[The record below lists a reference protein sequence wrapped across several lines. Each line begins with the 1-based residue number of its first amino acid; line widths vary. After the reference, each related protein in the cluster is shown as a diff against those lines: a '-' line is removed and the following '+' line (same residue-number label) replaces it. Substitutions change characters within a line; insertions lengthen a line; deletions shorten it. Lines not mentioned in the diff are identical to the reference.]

1 MKQFSEFIEIP
12 FMDNVAF
19 PILLGLFIL
28 LVILEFVIVLR
39 PWKTSRWFRWINNS
53 LVAVTGLPTA
63 RLLLLP
69 ATLFMATLCQAEGFG
84 LLNWLEFPAWV
95 AWPSGLLAL
104 DYAMYHWHRI
114 NHLVPF
120 LWRFH
125 NVHHADMEMDIS
137 TAIRFHFG
145 EQLFSIPYRLIVISL
160 FGVSPM
166 MVLVYELVFEA
177 ATLFH
182 HSNIRLPK
190 KVEGLLVKL
199 IVTPRMHGIHH
210 SVVKNETDS
219 NYSTVLNVWDRI
231 HSTRRLNI
239 PQKKITI
246 GVPAYRSKNDN
257 KFWRLLIL
265 PFTKQRGWVYED
277 QSVPERDATDKTQ
290 VF

>member
-84 LLNWLEFPAWV
+84 LLNWFEFPVWV
-95 AWPSGLLAL
+95 AWPVGLLAL

-190 KVEGLLVKL
+190 KMEGLMVKL

-239 PQKKITI
+239 PQEKITI
-246 GVPAYRSKNDN
+246 GVPAYRSKADN